1 MRAGGALGWAFGAR
15 RGLVGGL
22 ALTLVVLVGLSGC
35 RLRSTIAKPTA
46 LPGGVYTNAQ
56 YHFSVR
62 YPSGWNPNVTST
74 GSTLAPMQVAITRSS
89 DLSGHG
95 SVVSTFTVALFDA
108 KNATVAKSITA
119 LPKQTGIHTVTLA
132 GVQAYATTPS
142 TQAAPGSV
150 SVTHT
155 EYYLVSSGYEYQIST
170 DAVQGDGA
178 DDALNQML
186 QSFQI
191 TA

>member
-1 MRAGGALGWAFGAR
+1 MRVGGGWSGVTGVR
-15 RGLVGGL
+15 RWLVGGVAL
-22 ALTLVVLVGLSGC
+22 ALVILVGLSGC
-35 RLRSTIAKPTA
+35 RLRSSIVKPTP
-46 LPGGVYTNAQ
+46 LPGGVYANAQ

-62 YPSGWNPNVTST
+62 YPSGWNPNVTTT
-74 GSTLAPMQVAITRSS
+74 GSTVAPVQVAITRSS

-108 KNATVAKSITA
+108 KNATIAKTIA
-119 LPKQTGIHTVTLA
+119 GLPKQTGLHTVTLA
-132 GVQAYATTPS
+132 GAQAYATTPA
-142 TQAAPGSV
+142 TQTAPGAL

-155 EYYLVSSGYEYQIST
+155 EYYLVAGGYEYQLST

-191 TA
+191 TG